1 MRQDQDAHRGRLIAT
16 VAATVISLACGTN
29 YVYSAWAP
37 QFAEKLRLSTTESN
51 LIGLFGNLGM
61 YTLGVPIGMFVD
73 ERGSRPAVLAGAFL
87 LAIGYI
93 PLSLSFEK
101 AAGTVPVLCFFSY
114 LTGLGGCMAFAGAV
128 KTSALNWPSHRGT
141 ATAFPLAGFGLS
153 AFFFSF
159 LGAILFPGS
168 TSSFLMLLSW
178 GTFGLTFCGYFFL
191 KVYPQVSYQEVPT
204 QAPGPQSARERAR
217 SITEP
222 GTSSNPDAVHSSPDT
237 SSPAPPASDASRAA
251 IFRDTEAGDDPHVDE
266 TSSLMPDVVAA
277 DIVGGSS
284 VDQDVSHRVDIRGV
298 KLLLCLD
305 FWQLFSIM
313 AILAGTGL
321 MTINNIGNDA
331 NALWKHYDPSVDE
344 PFLVSHQQIHVSIL
358 SVFNFIGRLL
368 SGIGSDYLVKTLR
381 ASRIWCLAVAC
392 LIFLLAQI
400 CALQIEMPH
409 KLVFVSGL
417 SGLAYGFLFGV
428 FPSIV
433 AETFGIRGLSQNW
446 GFMTLA
452 PVASGNVF
460 NLMYGRIYDH
470 HSVVE
475 PDGTRSCD
483 DGISCYR
490 GAYAVTSTACA
501 VGLFITL
508 YIIHYQRSKYL
519 KSSVLLCQLLRCGN
533 MLHGF
538 IATRI
543 AYALLLLVNS
553 ILAWIMLTDWA
564 IEKLQ
569 HLALDYVKINC
580 PTGQCYGWLAA
591 HRINF
596 ALGLLHLIF
605 AGLLFGVRSSKS
617 PRAAIQNGYWGPKII
632 AWLALIVMSFLI
644 PDKFFMFWGNYV
656 SFAAAMLFL
665 ILGLILLVDLAHTW
679 AEYCLGQIEE
689 TDSRFWRFVL
699 IGSTLGMYLASIAM
713 TVVQYIFFAQ
723 GNCAMNQ
730 TAITVNL
737 ILWLIISVVSI
748 NPTVQEYNPK
758 AGLAQA
764 AMVAVYCTYLTMSA
778 VSMEPD
784 DKNCNP
790 LVRAQGTRTT
800 SVVIGAIVTM
810 LTVAYTTTRAAT
822 QSLGLGGNGDGIR
835 LPEDDEHD
843 LVTQQPMDRRE
854 MRAEALR
861 RAVEEGSLP
870 ADALLSDDESDDGG
884 DHAHDDERS
893 STQYNYSM
901 FHIIFFL
908 ATAWVSTLLTLNY
921 EESTRD
927 GQFATVGRTYGASWV
942 KIVSAWICH
951 GMYIWTLVAPI
962 LLPERFDS

>member
-37 QFAEKLRLSTTESN
+37 QFAERLRLSATESN

-61 YTLGVPIGMFVD
+61 YSLGVPIGMFVD

-87 LAIGYI
+87 LAIGYA
-93 PLSLSFEK
+93 PLCFSFEK
-101 AAGTVPVLCFFSY
+101 AAGSVPVLCFFSY

-178 GTFGLTFCGYFFL
+178 GTFGLTFAGYFFL

-204 QAPGPQSARERAR
+204 QAPGSQAPGRERAR

-222 GTSSNPDAVHSSPDT
+222 GMSPNPDAVHKNLGT
-237 SSPAPPASDASRAA
+237 SSRTLAASDASRAV
-251 IFRDTEAGDDPHVDE
+251 IFSDTEAGGDPLIDE
-266 TSSLMPDVVAA
+266 TSSLIPDVVTA

-284 VDQDVSHRVDIRGV
+284 VDQDVSRRVDIRGV

-331 NALWKHYDPSVDE
+331 NALWKHYDSSVDE

-358 SVFNFIGRLL
+358 SVFNFVGRLL

-460 NLMYGRIYDH
+460 NLLYGRIYDH

-483 DGISCYR
+483 DGIACYR
-490 GAYAVTSTACA
+490 SAYAVTASACA
-501 VGLFITL
+501 LGLFITL
-508 YIIHYQRSKYL
+508 YIIHYQRAH
-519 KSSVLLCQLLRCGN
+519 VLLGQLLRCGN
-533 MLHGF
+533 VLHGL

-605 AGLLFGVRSSKS
+605 AGLLFGVKSSKS

-679 AEYCLGQIEE
+679 AEYCLSQIEE
-689 TDSRFWRFVL
+689 TDSRFWRLVL
-699 IGSTLGMYLASIAM
+699 VGSTLSMYLASIAM

-723 GNCAMNQ
+723 GQCTMNQ

-737 ILWLIISVVSI
+737 VLWLIISVVSV
-748 NPTVQEYNPK
+748 NPTVQEFNPK

-843 LVTQQPMDRRE
+843 LVTQQPMDRRV
-854 MRAEALR
+854 MRAEVLR

-870 ADALLSDDESDDGG
+870 ADALLSDDESEDGG
-884 DHAHDDERS
+884 DHPHDDERS

-942 KIVSAWICH
+942 KIVSAWLCH

-962 LLPERFDS
+962 ILPERFDS